1 MSMVSFSVVSLMAM
15 VPDREWRT
23 PTLMVSSARTGVVD
37 TTKAAT
43 MEVSRERMENFIEFF
58 PRF

>member
-1 MSMVSFSVVSLMAM
+1 MAM
-15 VPDREWRT
+15 VPDSEWRT

-43 MEVSRERMENFIEFF
+43 MEVSNERMDNFIEFF
-58 PRF
+58 PRVGWRGGA